1 MRLLFVLLAHRPGLP
16 SFAAAV
22 PALCILAATVG
33 VLLIATCLKVLFR
46 SHLIGHGGERI
57 VRRALARLGL
67 AALHDVV
74 LADTLGHTQIDHLV
88 RTSQGIAVFKTKTL
102 TGWISGKAHGAQW
115 TQHLAGGRVRH
126 AFQNPVRQNYRH
138 CKAVEA
144 AIGSVAVPV
153 RGFVVSAGR
162 ARFCPELETAV
173 VPVAELGR
181 ITTADF
187 QAGPVAAGELEA
199 AWARVVACAA
209 ETPKLRRLHL
219 AEVLAKRTPEQVLA
233 VRMAWGLLP
242 VGVAAVL
249 TGLVPLVL

>member
-46 SHLIGHGGERI
+46 SHLIGRGGERV

-88 RTSQGIAVFKTKTL
+88 RTSQGIAVFETKTL

-115 TQHLAGGRVRH
+115 TQHLGGGRVRH

-144 AIGSVAVPV
+144 AIGLVAVPV

-219 AEVLAKRTPEQVLA
+219 AEVLAKRPPEQVLA